1 MGPSFECLHFNH
13 HYSYANCFS
22 SKTECPSP
30 AHSFQVSQA
39 TLATDGRGWKRAGP
53 SDSNEQAPPGRAGE
67 RASIFSVRFFCC
79 REEGKQAR
87 RLTPTLTH
95 GVTDRPIIPP
105 RKGNKR
111 SLVMPSPPSCSY
123 RPSVRPSA
131 PVPPNHSPATHSPS
145 TVRRG
150 AGRHGGAAEEDRRR
164 WTRGRRTLMQHYKV
178 CKNGRLRCAAC
189 IPLPARPLALT
200 MTLRCSPPDR

>member
-1 MGPSFECLHFNH
+1 MPISCPLFSGKPSHVGHGRTRME
-13 HYSYANCFS
+13 
-22 SKTECPSP
+22 ESP
-30 AHSFQVSQA
+30 RNK
-39 TLATDGRGWKRAGP
+39 LAGP

-95 GVTDRPIIPP
+95 GVTDRPIIPQ

-111 SLVMPSPPSCSY
+111 SLVMPSPPSRSV
-123 RPSVRPSA
+123 RPSVRP

-150 AGRHGGAAEEDRRR
+150 AGRHGVAAEEDRRR

-189 IPLPARPLALT
+189 IPLPARGRPHNDPPLFSA
-200 MTLRCSPPDR
+200 

>member
-111 SLVMPSPPSCSY
+111 SLVMPSPPSRSV
-123 RPSVRPSA
+123 RPSVRPSL
-131 PVPPNHSPATHSPS
+131 PIIHPLLTPPRLS
-145 TVRRG
+145 
-150 AGRHGGAAEEDRRR
+150 AA
-164 WTRGRRTLMQHYKV
+164 
-178 CKNGRLRCAAC
+178 
-189 IPLPARPLALT
+189 
-200 MTLRCSPPDR
+200 

>member
-111 SLVMPSPPSCSY
+111 SLVMPSPPSRSV
-123 RPSVRPSA
+123 RPSVRPSL
-131 PVPPNHSPATHSPS
+131 PIIHPLLTPPRLSA
-145 TVRRG
+145 
-150 AGRHGGAAEEDRRR
+150 AAQGGTLARRR
-164 WTRGRRTLMQHYKV
+164 RIVVVGHAV
-178 CKNGRLRCAAC
+178 VGH
-189 IPLPARPLALT
+189 
-200 MTLRCSPPDR
+200 